1 MNKDIY
7 EGCIPETSEII
18 KMIRKEKKITQKEL
32 AKKLNVSQGT
42 ISQYENGQISLNMR
56 QLKEVLE
63 ALGESL
69 DSYFSLCYTVALS
82 RKSPFS
88 QFEKEDLRDYFV
100 KSKTIFELSLQNNN
114 LSELDKVILDKAKS
128 LNDLGKQKTIDYIDD
143 LVQIDKYQNDKYKK

>member
-69 DSYFSLCYTVALS
+69 DSYFSLCYTAALS

-114 LSELDKVILDKAKS
+114 LSELDKVILDKAKN
-128 LNDLGKQKTIDYIDD
+128 LNDLGKQKAIDYMND
-143 LVQIDKYQNDKYKK
+143 LVQIDKYKK

>member
-1 MNKDIY
+1 M
-7 EGCIPETSEII
+7 
-18 KMIRKEKKITQKEL
+18 

-69 DSYFSLCYTVALS
+69 DTYFSLCYTVALS

-100 KSKTIFELSLQNNN
+100 KSKTIFELSLQNDN
-114 LSELDKVILDKAKS
+114 LSNLDKTILEKIKS
-128 LNDLGKQKTIDYIDD
+128 LNDLGKQRTIDYIDD
-143 LVQIDKYQNDKYKK
+143 LSESPKFKK

>member
-114 LSELDKVILDKAKS
+114 LSELDKVILDKAKN
-128 LNDLGKQKTIDYIDD
+128 LNDLGKQKAIDYMND
-143 LVQIDKYQNDKYKK
+143 LVQIDKYKK